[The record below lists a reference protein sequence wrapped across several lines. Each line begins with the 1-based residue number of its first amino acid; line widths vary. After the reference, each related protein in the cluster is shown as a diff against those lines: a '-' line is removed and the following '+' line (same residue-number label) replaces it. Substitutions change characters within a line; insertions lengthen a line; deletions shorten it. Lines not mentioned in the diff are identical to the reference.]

1 MAKFNIYPCQS
12 SEEALNL
19 IKRKKYN
26 KIILISNVGKN
37 DEGIKFVFEARK
49 IIGNNVIVLF
59 SAYMGKHIEKIKKI
73 ENALFS
79 NDASFFEKY
88 LDCFSGDE
96 NQIKNNIMNLKNELE
111 KHYNVKFNFNEQF
124 LNYPKFKANGKY
136 SELTF

>member
-37 DEGIKFVFEARK
+37 DEGIKFVSEARK

-59 SAYMGKHIEKIKKI
+59 
-73 ENALFS
+73 
-79 NDASFFEKY
+79 
-88 LDCFSGDE
+88 
-96 NQIKNNIMNLKNELE
+96 
-111 KHYNVKFNFNEQF
+111 
-124 LNYPKFKANGKY
+124 
-136 SELTF
+136 